1 MKKSIWLAWGMAFSA
16 LPGFA
21 TTFIVTN
28 ASDSGPGSLRQAILD
43 ADGTPGT
50 NTIQFSI
57 GAGGPQTIYLFTG
70 LPAVVGP
77 MTIDGTTQPGFG
89 GNPIIELNG
98 SNAGPSDNGLHI
110 TGGKCTVRGLVIN
123 RFAGHGMLIESNANN
138 VVAGNYLGTDVSG
151 TLARSNGLDGILV
164 KVSPNTIGGTF
175 PADRNLI
182 SGNGQYGI
190 EIQGARLTSEAGN
203 RIIGNLIGTDITG
216 TTSVSNVLH
225 GIVISPGASNI
236 IGGTIIQERNVIS
249 GNGSIGIYVYDSHYG
264 FNRIQGNFIGVSA
277 YGTNRL
283 ANGSSGVDVHE
294 SDRTYIGG
302 AVAGAG
308 NLISGNQ
315 GYGIYLDGM
324 GLGCH
329 TNFIQ
334 GNFIG
339 TDVTG
344 KLAISNRYDG
354 IALDVSYICQ
364 IGGTVPGAEN
374 LVSGNGGDG
383 ISLGWDTYYTTIQ
396 GDLIGCNAS
405 GAGALPNLGAG
416 ISLYGTWN
424 SLIGGTSPGAGNVI
438 SANHGDGI
446 YFDGEGYSTIG
457 NVIQG
462 NFIGTDASGNNAL
475 GNSGNGIYLSY
486 ISSYGGTNL
495 IGGTSASARNIIS
508 ANKLNGIRF
517 MNWGP
522 GLQIQ
527 GNYIGTDVSGTRKL
541 GNLGNGILVD
551 NSWTNTIGG
560 TVSGTGNL
568 ISGNSNGVV
577 ISGSSALGNAIQGNS
592 IGTQRDGLS
601 ALGNSACGMLITN
614 SASLNT
620 VGGPLLGAGN
630 AIAFSGQ
637 DGIRI
642 CSGNRNT
649 VRVNSLFSN
658 GGLGIDLNG
667 DGVTPNDSGDGDSG
681 ANNLLNYPVLTSST
695 NYGGVTFLTGTLN
708 SVPNS
713 TFTLEFFSN
722 HATDPTT
729 YGEGQTFLG
738 STNVMTDGNGNV
750 SFTALFSP
758 AVPAGDFISATS
770 TDPGGS
776 TSEFSQCILVGNPK
790 LSFSPSAGK
799 YQACWSSLAAGFH
812 LEWTD
817 SLSVPTHWTAVTNA
831 VVLTNGTYSAILNPA
846 AGNHFYRLAKQW
858 LGDGASPG

>member
-1 MKKSIWLAWGMAFSA
+1 MKKSIWLVCCMAFSA
-16 LPGFA
+16 LQTFA
-21 TTFIVTN
+21 TTFTVTN
-28 ASDSGPGSLRQAILD
+28 ASDSGVGSLRQAILD
-43 ADGTPGT
+43 ANASPGAD
-50 NTIQFSI
+50 TIQFNIAGS
-57 GAGGPQTIYLFTG
+57 GAHTVYLFTE
-70 LPAVVGP
+70 LPALTGP
-77 MTIDGTTQPGFG
+77 TTLDGTTQPGFAG
-89 GNPIIELNG
+89 SPIIELSGN
-98 SNAGPSDNGLHI
+98 NAGPSDNGLHL
-110 TGGKCTVRGLVIN
+110 TGGNCTVRGLVIN
-123 RFAGHGMLIESNANN
+123 RFAGHGMLIESNGNN
-138 VVAGNYLGTDVSG
+138 VIAGNYIGTDVSG
-151 TLARSNGLDGILV
+151 TGTRSNGWDGILV
-164 KVSPNTIGGTF
+164 RISPNTIGGTSL
-175 PADRNLI
+175 ADRNLI

-190 EIQGARLTSEAGN
+190 EIQGARLTSEPGN

-216 TTSVSNVLH
+216 TTSLSNVLH

-236 IGGTIIQERNVIS
+236 IGGTTIQERNVIS

-264 FNRIQGNFIGVSA
+264 FNRIQGNYIGVSA

-283 ANGSSGVDVHE
+283 ANGASGVDVHE

-302 AVAGAG
+302 TVAGAG

-324 GLGCH
+324 GLGCD

-354 IALDVSYICQ
+354 IALEVSFICQ
-364 IGGTVPGAEN
+364 IGGAAPGAGN
-374 LVSGNGGDG
+374 LISGNGGDG
-383 ISLGWDTYYTTIQ
+383 ISLGWDTENTTIQ
-396 GDLIGCNAS
+396 GNLIGCDVS
-405 GAGALPNLGAG
+405 GAGSLSNLGAG
-416 ISLYGTWN
+416 ISLYGAWN
-424 SLIGGTSPGAGNVI
+424 NSIGGTSSGAGNVI

-446 YFDGEGYSTIG
+446 YFDGTGASTIG
-457 NVIQG
+457 DVIQG

-475 GNSGNGIYLSY
+475 GNTGNGIYLSY
-486 ISSYGGTNL
+486 ISSYGATNF
-495 IGGTSASARNIIS
+495 IGGTSSSARNIIS

-517 MNWGP
+517 MNCGP

-541 GNLGNGILVD
+541 GNMGNGIFVD

-560 TVSGTGNL
+560 TDSGAGNL

-577 ISGSSALGNAIQGNS
+577 ISGSSALGNAIQGNL

-601 ALGNSACGMLITN
+601 ALGNSACGVLITN

-620 VGGPLLGAGN
+620 VGGSIPGAGN
-630 AIAFSGQ
+630 TIAFSGR
-637 DGIRI
+637 DGVRI

-649 VRVNSLFSN
+649 VRMNSLFSN

-681 ANNLLNYPVLTSST
+681 ANNLLNYPVLTSAT
-695 NYGGVTFLTGTLN
+695 NYGGLTFLTGTLN

-713 TFTLEFFSN
+713 AFTLEFFSN

-738 STNVMTDGNGNV
+738 STNIMTDGNGNA
-750 SFTALFSP
+750 SFSVLFSP
-758 AVPAGDFISATS
+758 AVPASGFISATS

-776 TSEFSQCILVGNPK
+776 TSEFSQCIVVGKPE
-790 LSFSPSAGK
+790 LAFSPSAGK
-799 YQACWSSLAAGFH
+799 YQVSWTSLAAGFH

-817 SLSVPTHWTAVTNA
+817 NLLPPTHWTTVTNA
-831 VVLTNGTYSAILNPA
+831 AVLTNGTYSVILNPA
-846 AGNHFYRLAKQW
+846 AGNHFYRLAQ
-858 LGDGASPG
+858 P